1 MVALS
6 EAGAAYPSLIHC
18 VGLWEHAK
26 IVFQGSADVKSS
38 HSQLALTFA
47 LDAHIWKITDIF
59 FKFEF
64 ALKELVIIAQSLESS
79 VGMLGEPK
87 AVSPHGECHVVAS
100 FLDDAFL

>member
-1 MVALS
+1 M
-6 EAGAAYPSLIHC
+6 
-18 VGLWEHAK
+18 
-26 IVFQGSADVKSS
+26 FQGSADVKSS